1 MPYTPQQKKKHIRE
15 LQQYLQRISYY
26 NDKIPLIIPDGY
38 FGKETSTAV
47 RAFQREY
54 KIPETGTATHETW
67 NKIVSVYRGFIDS
80 EPIPLDIFPSQ
91 SYLVRKGDSGIIV
104 YVIQVLLHEIGLK
117 YDNFPDIVING
128 IYDNSTANAVSFLQN
143 LSNLSQTGTVNNQT
157 WNILSASVHHLI

>member
-1 MPYTPQQKKKHIRE
+1 MPYTPKQKKKHVRE
-15 LQQYLQRISYY
+15 IQCYLQGISYY

-54 KIPETGTATHETW
+54 KIPETGTVTHETW
-67 NKIVSVYRGFIDS
+67 NAIVSVYRYFADS
-80 EPIPLDIFPSQ
+80 IPIPLDIFPSENY
-91 SYLVRKGDSGIIV
+91 SLRKGDSGIIV
-104 YVIQVLLHEIGLK
+104 YVIQVLLHEMGLK

-128 IYDNSTANAVSFLQN
+128 IYDNSTANAVRFLQN